1 MESITLKELK
11 TAEEFIKENR
21 KNDFYGEISNTSEL
35 MIEFA
40 KMHATEALKQA
51 SDKAVCYLNEHHP
64 DEAFTD
70 RQSIL
75 NAYPLDQIK

>member
-1 MESITLKELK
+1 MK

-35 MIEFA
+35 MIELA
-40 KMHATEALKQA
+40 KMHVTEAITPYD
-51 SDKAVCYLNEHHP
+51 SDGDAILDK
-64 DEAFTD
+64 
-70 RQSIL
+70 QSIL